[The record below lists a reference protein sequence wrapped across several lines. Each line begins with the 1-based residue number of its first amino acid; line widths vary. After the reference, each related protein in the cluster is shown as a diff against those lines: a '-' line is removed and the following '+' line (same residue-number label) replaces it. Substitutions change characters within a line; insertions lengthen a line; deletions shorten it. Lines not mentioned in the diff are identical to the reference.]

1 MKNKKIL
8 FFIIFIILILVSL
21 FVIFNK
27 RTSKVFKI
35 GNNKTSQEIVEYVL
49 NINSYEANIT
59 VEVESNKN
67 NNKYILIQKFA
78 SPNISSQEV
87 LEPNNIAGV
96 KIINDGQ
103 NLKVENSSLNLST
116 IYENYSYLGNNCL
129 DLSSFI
135 EDYKIQNN
143 SNFIEEENQI
153 IMYTESKME
162 NEYAK
167 YKTLY
172 IDKETY
178 KPTKMEIKDISEKTT
193 IYILYNKV
201 EINSIDKDNILA
213 FRLYDKVDSI

>member
-1 MKNKKIL
+1 LKNKKIL
-8 FFIIFIILILVSL
+8 FFIIFIILILISL

-35 GNNKTSQEIVEYVL
+35 GNNKTSQEIVDYIL

-78 SPNISSQEV
+78 NPNISSQEV
-87 LEPNNIAGV
+87 VEPNNIKGV
-96 KIINDGQ
+96 KIVNDGK

-129 DLSSFI
+129 DLISFI
-135 EDYKIQNN
+135 EDYKTQES
-143 SNFIEEENQI
+143 SNFVEEENQI
-153 IMYTESKME
+153 IMYTESKGE
-162 NEYAK
+162 NKYTK

-172 IDKETY
+172 IDRKTCN
-178 KPTKMEIKDISEKTT
+178 PIKMEIKDISEKTT